1 MKNPIPQHILNQE
14 IYEDWDLGG
23 VTLEQEIKEK
33 FKNEPVIDAQY
44 TLDTNGRILS
54 LTVYSLSYVGTL
66 VYGALS
72 DLSLVV
78 LRRDP

>member
-1 MKNPIPQHILNQE
+1 MKNPIPQHVLNQE

-44 TLDTNGRILS
+44 TLDTNGAIRS
-54 LTVYSLSYVGTL
+54 LVAYSPSYVGTL
-66 VYGALS
+66 VFGAFS
-72 DLSLVV
+72 GLSLIV